1 MVNNFSDFD
10 ITNAKLDEFN
20 TWKTHKVY
28 DSVDNCNENGVLNF
42 KVRLVAKG
50 FWDDNPDIL
59 CDSPTCSKES
69 MRLVKP
75 PKEVDCQDTTL
86 WKLNST
92 IYRLNDASISW
103 YLNVKKELIGLG
115 VIYVKSDPAVFICH
129 TQSKTNGLLCT
140 DLDDFLFGGT
150 ELFLNK
156 VFNPIKHVFT
166 IGSEHCTAFNYLGLN
181 ISQSNLEIMIDEV
194 NYIKSVDNIAISND
208 RKKQKYDLL
217 CKEENDNIRTLVW
230 QLDSITGQTRPDL
243 AFEVCQLSSILNH
256 SKVDGILKAFF
267 PFQQDLFGKQ

>member
-1 MVNNFSDFD
+1 
-10 ITNAKLDEFN
+10 
-20 TWKTHKVY
+20 
-28 DSVDNCNENGVLNF
+28 
-42 KVRLVAKG
+42 
-50 FWDDNPDIL
+50 
-59 CDSPTCSKES
+59 

-115 VIYVKSDPAVFICH
+115 AMYVKSDLAVFICH
-129 TQSKTNGLLCT
+129 TQSKINGLLCT
-140 DLDDFLFGGT
+140 HLDGFLFGGA

-156 VFNPIKHVFT
+156 VFNPIKCVFT

-181 ISQSNLEIMIDEV
+181 ISQSNLEIMIDQV

-208 RKKQKYDLL
+208 RKNRNMTYCVKKKL
-217 CKEENDNIRTLVW
+217 
-230 QLDSITGQTRPDL
+230 IT
-243 AFEVCQLSSILNH
+243 
-256 SKVDGILKAFF
+256 
-267 PFQQDLFGKQ
+267 